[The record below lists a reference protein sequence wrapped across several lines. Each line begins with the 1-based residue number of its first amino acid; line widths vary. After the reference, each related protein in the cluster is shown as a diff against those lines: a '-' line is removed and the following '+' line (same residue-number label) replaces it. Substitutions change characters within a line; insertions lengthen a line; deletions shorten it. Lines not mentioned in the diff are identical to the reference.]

1 MNREKFKHIA
11 RSTKTPDTTD
21 IVDLVEI
28 TKEFPYFSWGFALLA
43 KIYNEREDFRTESLM
58 HQAAL
63 RVSDREWLY
72 NYIHD
77 TVENPTMD
85 LDNTAVDNSN
95 YNELIEAPELQSTF
109 IPPAETTESLAADL
123 DFNEPLEIELNPAI
137 DATVIN
143 NNNSVEIELNPS
155 IDATEI
161 DYNNSVEIELND
173 TVDKTNTHISD
184 PVEAD
189 EAVKITESTNVEIP
203 IDGVEEEVIT
213 PINLPQNSNQQVT
226 SNADETKSTP
236 TLEELKSA
244 FLNSKTIESEID
256 AITENSFFQPVIE
269 TSDSFDSTVDIEYTP
284 TTFEPEITSP
294 ETKKIKGY
302 YNIEDYY
309 SLPPEAYNQYQF
321 KAVPKENESKITQ
334 QKNST
339 YDFYS
344 WLNSDIPQN
353 APAIKPIERREDLL
367 DKFLKNKPLP
377 TRPKQ
382 EFYSPE
388 KAGKRSDTLSNQIVT
403 ETLANI
409 YYKQGN
415 LNKAIEAYQQLQLK
429 FPEKMSYFAN
439 LIEKIKK
446 ERIS

>member
-1 MNREKFKHIA
+1 
-11 RSTKTPDTTD
+11 
-21 IVDLVEI
+21 VEI

-43 KIYNEREDFRTESLM
+43 KIYNEREDFRTETLM

-72 NYIHD
+72 NYIHGTLENLAIELVD
-77 TVENPTMD
+77 TATTEP
-85 LDNTAVDNSN
+85 N
-95 YNELIEAPELQSTF
+95 YDELIESPAAQSAF
-109 IPPAETTESLAADL
+109 ISPVETT
-123 DFNEPLEIELNPAI
+123 AI
-137 DATVIN
+137 DTTNVVKNNPIEIAVIDAVDTMN
-143 NNNSVEIELNPS
+143 VEIQKP
-155 IDATEI
+155 D
-161 DYNNSVEIELND
+161 DVE
-173 TVDKTNTHISD
+173 V
-184 PVEAD
+184 
-189 EAVKITESTNVEIP
+189 ITESTSLKVPSDE
-203 IDGVEEEVIT
+203 DQEEVIDASEFSQNTILEIKT
-213 PINLPQNSNQQVT
+213 PNPPNESANS
-226 SNADETKSTP
+226 DESKSTP

-244 FLNSKTIESEID
+244 FLKSKPVESEETTFVHLNEYDSEDNEVAHID
-256 AITENSFFQPVIE
+256 NFEESFSESKSISSTDSAIVTESENSFFQPVIE
-269 TSDSFDSTVDIEYTP
+269 PSDLSDTIRDIDYIP
-284 TTFEPEITSP
+284 NTFEPEITSP
-294 ETKKIKGY
+294 ETKKTKGY

-321 KAVPKENESKITQ
+321 KAVSKENEPKTTQ

-339 YDFYS
+339 NDFYS

-377 TRPKQ
+377 TRQKQ
-382 EFYSPE
+382 DFYSPE

-415 LNKAIEAYQQLQLK
+415 FSKAIEAYQQLQLK